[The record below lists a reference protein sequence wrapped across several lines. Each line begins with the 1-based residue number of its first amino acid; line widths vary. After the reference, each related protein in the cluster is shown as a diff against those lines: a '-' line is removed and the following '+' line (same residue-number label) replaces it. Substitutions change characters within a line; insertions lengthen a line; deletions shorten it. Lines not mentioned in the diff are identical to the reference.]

1 MISIILQQEPIDIAR
16 VQAEAGTVADGAVVS
31 FIGRVRDSSRGK
43 TVTRIEYEAYSE
55 MARKQLRKIVDEAVA
70 RWSLNSCSV
79 VHRFGT
85 VAAGEASIII
95 VASTPHRGP
104 AFQAVQY
111 IIDTVKAD
119 VPIWKKEFYTDGS
132 SWIDGKE

>member
-1 MISIILQQEPIDIAR
+1 MISIILQQEPIDAAR
-16 VQAEAGTVADGAVVS
+16 VQAEAGTAADGAVVS
-31 FIGRVRDSSRGK
+31 FIGRVRDNSRGK
-43 TVTRIEYEAYSE
+43 TVTHIEYEAYGE

-85 VAAGEASIII
+85 VAVGEASIII
-95 VASTPHRGP
+95 AASAPHRVA
-104 AFQAVQY
+104 AFQAAQY
-111 IIDTVKAD
+111 IIDTIKTD
-119 VPIWKKEFYTDGS
+119 VPIWKKEFYSDGS